1 WFGSPALTEG
11 LHCAKILFSLLSL
24 DLGNCQAPNLLLDG
38 RGLQYAILAPD
49 DHNRDPGQLL
59 NGSGSSLGVDR
70 YNEIPLPQAM
80 GDSKGKVTLLESY
93 KKIQDSKVMGPL
105 SCKNATIVSQ
115 YLCSVPQQ
123 KNGGVMLFSILLAN
137 LVFLQAA
144 WRILTW
150 TADGLISKGNTEAMF
165 CQGCQ
170 AKNGSYQS
178 LQDFNTTRNGLE
190 AAPGKTMVWS
200 ESRETISR
208 E

>member
-1 WFGSPALTEG
+1 M
-11 LHCAKILFSLLSL
+11 
-24 DLGNCQAPNLLLDG
+24 
-38 RGLQYAILAPD
+38 
-49 DHNRDPGQLL
+49 
-59 NGSGSSLGVDR
+59 
-70 YNEIPLPQAM
+70 IPLPTSI
-80 GDSKGKVTLLESY
+80 DDKVEGKVMLSESY
-93 KKIQDSKVMGPL
+93 NKIQDLGKMGPL
-105 SCKNATIVSQ
+105 SCKNATVVSS

-144 WRILTW
+144 WKILTW
-150 TADGLISKGNTEAMF
+150 TADGLVSKGNTEAMF

-170 AKNGSYQS
+170 AKNDSYHS
-178 LQDFNTTRNGLE
+178 LQDFNTTRNDFE